1 MYKEANENIFIGGTV
16 YKQEIILLSLHMTTD
31 TTCNKNVAF
40 EFVHTTRLSLYRFI
54 QSFQQFICHVSEI
67 IFAKTLHMLSL

>member
-1 MYKEANENIFIGGTV
+1 MKIYSLEEPCINKRLV
-16 YKQEIILLSLHMTTD
+16 LLSLHMTTD
-31 TTCNKNVAF
+31 TTCNKNLAF

-67 IFAKTLHMLSL
+67 IFAKTLHMLSP